1 MEEAAQYGKIRRY
14 NLIMGGLH
22 LLQAILVFS
31 LSNDF
36 TLPINR
42 NLLTFNTTTSTLDS
56 TTSTLVDL
64 PFGYMVALFL
74 LLSAIAHFTVSAPK
88 IYDWYTKNLGKGRN
102 YARWIEYF
110 FSASLMIVLIS
121 MLCGIYD
128 LAALLMAF
136 ALTGVMNL
144 CGMIMESHNQITQ
157 KTNWLSYWVGT
168 LAGIVP
174 WIAIAIYFF
183 GSLSGS
189 SDNVPTFVWFIVPTL
204 FIFFSSFAVNM
215 VLQYKKVGKW
225 KDYLYGEKVYILL
238 SLVAK
243 SALAW
248 QVFGGTLRA

>member
-1 MEEAAQYGKIRRY
+1 MEEMAQYGKIRRY

-22 LLQAILVFS
+22 LLQAILVFF

-42 NLLTFNTTTSTLDS
+42 SLLNFNTTTQQLDS
-56 TTSTLVDL
+56 ITGKLVDL

-88 IYDWYTKNLGKGRN
+88 IYEWYTKNLSKGIN
-102 YARWIEYF
+102 YARWIEYT

-128 LAALLMAF
+128 LSALIMAF
-136 ALTGVMNL
+136 ALIGVMNL
-144 CGMIMESHNQITQ
+144 CGMIMEVHNQITQ
-157 KTNWLSYWVGT
+157 KTNWLSYWVGCI
-168 LAGIVP
+168 AGIVP
-174 WIAIAIYFF
+174 WIVIAIYFF
-183 GSLSGS
+183 GSLAGS

-204 FIFFSSFAVNM
+204 FIFFSSFALNM
-215 VLQYKKVGKW
+215 ILQYKKVGKW

-238 SLVAK
+238 SLIAK

-248 QVFGGTLRA
+248 QVFGGTLRL